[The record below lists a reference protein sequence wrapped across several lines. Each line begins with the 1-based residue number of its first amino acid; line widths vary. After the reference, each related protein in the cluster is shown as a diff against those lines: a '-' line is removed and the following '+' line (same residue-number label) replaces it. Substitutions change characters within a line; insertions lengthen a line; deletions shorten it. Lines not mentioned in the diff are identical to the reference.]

1 MQLHWDQ
8 LHAPLDER
16 YACLTFAPLA
26 WLKLQFF
33 CHAGNTEIGG
43 FGISAEDDP
52 LHVEE
57 FVTVRQQVTPVTVR
71 FADDAVSDFFDRCV
85 AGTH

>member
-1 MQLHWDQ
+1 MQRHRDQ
-8 LHAPLDER
+8 LHVPLDER
-16 YACLTFAPLA
+16 YACLTFAPWA

-57 FVTVRQQVTPVTVR
+57 FVTVRQQVTPLRAYPDNPRPAITS
-71 FADDAVSDFFDRCV
+71 VSS
-85 AGTH
+85 